1 MNKNEINKIINQ
13 LKEDNIFDN
22 TDDIIKFLNKNYKDI
37 KETLLYNSGG
47 GLMIFYVNL
56 NDSIYSISDE
66 PIGNFPSESDTII
79 YKGIDEFYF
88 PTINDFLM
96 FEDDSYPLTYDDLNQ
111 KFIKI

>member
-22 TDDIIKFLNKNYKDI
+22 TNDIIKFLNKNYKDI
-37 KETLLYNSGG
+37 KETLLYNTGG
-47 GLMIFYVNL
+47 GCMIFYVNL

-66 PIGNFPSESDTII
+66 PLPNNTDTII

-96 FEDDSYPLTYDDLNQ
+96 FEEDSYPLTHDDLNREY
-111 KFIKI
+111 IKI

>member
-1 MNKNEINKIINQ
+1 MNKKQINKIIKE

-47 GLMIFYVNL
+47 GIMIFYVNL

-66 PIGNFPSESDTII
+66 PLDNNNSNCIVYNFGGSIEEYLD
-79 YKGIDEFYF
+79 YEEEWDRDLGRYCC
-88 PTINDFLM
+88 
-96 FEDDSYPLTYDDLNQ
+96 YDDLIKNI
-111 KFIKI
+111 IKI